1 MAFTKIDRA
10 THSGPRVPALPTIT
24 LSKPKSQGAVQVSI
38 NIDVA
43 ARAGLYKGDYV
54 ALEVGA
60 GEDDG
65 WLRIT
70 KATDATDGFRLGNS
84 GAGDKRI
91 KFSSASI
98 IRHIPDFPSAICRH
112 VISGDAILVE
122 IPSRLRAANHL
133 TIAA

>member
-24 LSKPKSQGAVQVSI
+24 LSKPKSQGTVQVSI

-70 KATDATDGFRLGNS
+70 KATDGFRLGNS
-84 GAGDKRI
+84 GASDKRI

-122 IPSRLRAANHL
+122 IPSRLRAANPL